1 MNEKKILE
9 VLEKNNQKKLLNYLN
24 NLKDYEREKLL
35 KELEELN
42 IESYFSILNKN
53 NKSATFSFDK
63 IEKPFVFEQGKFDI
77 EKYRKEGEKAL
88 SNGEVAFFVVAGGQG
103 SRLGFEHPKGLFPIS
118 PILQKSLFQI
128 HAEKVSAFGNLYGF
142 SPEFFIMT
150 SSTNHDET
158 VEFFNK
164 FGKEWIDLNNVHFFK
179 QRDLPSVDME
189 GNLILS
195 DRLTPFKAP
204 DGHGG
209 ALLALKNSGMIDLMK
224 KKGIKHLSYFQVD
237 NPLVNIADPVFLGL
251 HILEKSEVSSKVLPK
266 RSYDEK
272 VGVAAIVDGKPAII
286 EYSDLS
292 DDLAKKRDIDGRLL
306 FNFGSIAIHIFSVD
320 FIDRITTDK
329 LQLPYHVAK
338 KKIPYFDYETSTIKN
353 PEKPNGIKLEQFVF
367 DSIPMSKNA
376 IFYETIREIEFSP
389 LKNKEGEDS
398 IQTCKEGISNLFK
411 IWLKKSGVIFDDEK
425 NCIVEISPSFAVN
438 MDQLK
443 EKINNYIK
451 KVPKKLYLE

>member
-9 VLEKNNQKKLLNYLN
+9 VLEKNNQKKLLNYIN

-164 FGKEWIDLNNVHFFK
+164 FGEEWIDLNNVHFFK

-224 KKGIKHLSYFQVD
+224 KKGIKYLSYFQVD

-338 KKIPYFDYETSTIKN
+338 KKIPYYDYEANTIKN
-353 PEKPNGIKLEQFVF
+353 PDKPNGIKLEQFVF

-438 MDQLK
+438 IDQLK

>member
-195 DRLTPFKAP
+195 DRLIPFKAP

-224 KKGIKHLSYFQVD
+224 KKGIKYLSYFQVD

-338 KKIPYFDYETSTIKN
+338 KKIPYFEYETNTIKN

-376 IFYETIREIEFSP
+376 IFYETIREIEFAP